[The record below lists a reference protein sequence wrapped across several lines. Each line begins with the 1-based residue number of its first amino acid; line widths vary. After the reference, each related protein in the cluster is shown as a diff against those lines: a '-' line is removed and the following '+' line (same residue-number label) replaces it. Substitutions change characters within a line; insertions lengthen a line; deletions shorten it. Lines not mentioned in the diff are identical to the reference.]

1 MITREKIAEIF
12 AKVGIDTTGLSK
24 DFAMLRGILRKGL
37 AAAMIGIG
45 AGLSIASITTK
56 LAADAEEAANLF
68 QIVFKHA
75 TDSVI
80 ADLNRFAQE
89 AGRGRHEM
97 KNYAAG
103 FGALLNPM
111 GFTTEEV
118 AKLSTQ
124 LAILGSDMASFFNT
138 TDEDAA
144 FALTSALTGQIRP
157 MRRYG
162 VNIAK
167 AAVEQ
172 EALAMG
178 LIKNKKE
185 MTQQIKVQALMNVIM
200 RETEQLQ
207 GDAIRT
213 QASLTNQW
221 RRFWGALHDIGVE
234 IGTTFRPMATQL
246 FTLLG
251 SFLQPLSQNQ
261 ALFERW
267 AKVLDDELKK
277 VIASVLE
284 AATATYNAFTG
295 GGAST
300 MSVTGAIQAVS
311 EGIQWLAGQV
321 TALMSGPWGGMIAG
335 VIKSIPSI
343 AAMTVAVGALETAI
357 ASVAA
362 IFTSATLVSLVNPI
376 TLISAAVVGLAAAM
390 LDAKAKGQTW
400 SDSIAEWTAR
410 LFNFQNAVT
419 ASNAAMQAAS
429 KSSEGL
435 KQVRDISGSTKQ
447 KLDEGTMNSKQLQ
460 AELDKLRQI
469 RAEEKARRQSYQRA
483 QADSMRKANE
493 NAKIANKSVF
503 DPSHSVIEENRA
515 TLAVIGYN
523 KHVEAMNDAIAGSTQ
538 AMQAID
544 RKIKEFEGELA
555 SLSMFEQSQVDVQA
569 AADAKQAAIDEG
581 KKQLLGWGK
590 TIAEK
595 TKEIGGQV
603 VENAL
608 YEVEKSGDASVKKL
622 QKEAVDNAVA
632 ILGLTP
638 DQISEMQKQSK
649 DLQQQALAKQVAAEG
664 LGIDPSLL
672 DNQKPKPTAQFMGLA
687 DYARNMQSAIGGTP
701 EMKIAK
707 KTEDNTAKTAAGVE
721 KVVTVFKELSTD
733 VMSLFQR
740 PAAAS

>member
-12 AKVGIDTTGLSK
+12 AKVGIDTTDLNK
-24 DFAMLRGILRKGL
+24 DFRMLRGILRKGL
-37 AAAMIGIG
+37 AAAMIGLG

-68 QIVFKHA
+68 QIVFKQA
-75 TDSVI
+75 SDNVI
-80 ADLNRFAQE
+80 ADLNRFAE
-89 AGRGRHEM
+89 AAGRGRHEM

-124 LAILGSDMASFFNT
+124 LSILGSDMASFFNT

-144 FALTSALTGQIRP
+144 FALTTALTGQIRP

-162 VNIAK
+162 VNISK
-167 AAVEQ
+167 AAVDQ

-185 MTQQIKVQALMNVIM
+185 MTQQIKVQALLNIIM
-200 RETEQLQ
+200 RETQQLQ

-234 IGTTFRPMATQL
+234 IGTVFRPMATQL

-251 SFLQPLSQNQ
+251 KLLQPLSKNQ
-261 ALFERW
+261 MLFERW

-277 VIASVLE
+277 VIASVIE

-295 GGAST
+295 GGTSVP
-300 MSVTGAIQAVS
+300 SVTNAIEAVS
-311 EGIQWLAGQV
+311 SGIQWLAKQV
-321 TALMSGPWGGMIAG
+321 TAIMSGPWGGLIAG

-357 ASVAA
+357 ASLSA
-362 IFTSATLVSLVNPI
+362 IFTSAALASLVNPV
-376 TLISAAVVGLAAAM
+376 TLISVAVVGMAAAM
-390 LDAKAKGQTW
+390 FDAKVRGQTW
-400 SDSIAEWTAR
+400 ADSVAGWTAR
-410 LFNFQNAVT
+410 LFGFKNAITASDQAINAMNANMDRTRTVREAKESVT
-419 ASNAAMQAAS
+419 AQSPSDEMWDALGRMQQARDEAKKARDALMSQAQDAVNAHLAKTRQAGSNSQVWGWPQLKAYLASEGEMRHAEALTPQIENEQTAIDSYDRQIAAMKEKILA
-429 KSSEGL
+429 
-435 KQVRDISGSTKQ
+435 R
-447 KLDEGTMNSKQLQ
+447 QLQ
-460 AELDKLRQI
+460 EGETARQ
-469 RAEEKARRQSYQRA
+469 RRDLQL
-483 QADSMRKANE
+483 NE
-493 NAKIANKSVF
+493 NA
-503 DPSHSVIEENRA
+503 EN
-515 TLAVIGYN
+515 
-523 KHVEAMNDAIAGSTQ
+523 
-538 AMQAID
+538 
-544 RKIKEFEGELA
+544 
-555 SLSMFEQSQVDVQA
+555 
-569 AADAKQAAIDEG
+569 AAIEEG
-581 KKQLLGWGK
+581 KKQLIGWGK

-595 TKEIGGQV
+595 TKEIGGAVAQK
-603 VENAL
+603 AL
-608 YEVEKSGDASVKKL
+608 SEIEKSGDASVKKM
-622 QKEAVDNAVA
+622 QKEAVDKAIA

-638 DQISEMQKQSK
+638 DHISEMQKQSK

-672 DNQKPKPTAQFMGLA
+672 DNPQQKATAQFMGLA
-687 DYARNMQSAIGGTP
+687 DYAKSLQSAIGGTP

>member
-37 AAAMIGIG
+37 AAAMVGIG

-68 QIVFKHA
+68 QIVFKQA

-311 EGIQWLAGQV
+311 EGIQWLAGRI

-390 LDAKAKGQTW
+390 IDAKAKGQTW

-410 LFNFQNAVT
+410 LFNFQNAIT

-429 KSSEGL
+429 KSAEGI
-435 KQVRDISGSTKQ
+435 KQASGIYGATRAKI
-447 KLDEGTMNSKQLQ
+447 DGGTLNSKQLQ

-469 RAEEKARRQSYQRA
+469 REQEKARRQSYRKS
-483 QADSMRKANE
+483 QAESMRKANE
-493 NAKIANKSVF
+493 SAAAAGSAWF
-503 DPSHSVIEENRA
+503 PGQSA
-515 TLAVIGYN
+515 LAVIGYN
-523 KHVEAMNDAIAGSTQ
+523 KHVEAMNDAIEGSTQ

-544 RKIKEFEGELA
+544 RKIKEFEKELE
-555 SLSMFEQSQVDVQA
+555 SLTAAEQ
-569 AADAKQAAIDEG
+569 ADIDADNARRKAIEEG
-581 KKQLLGWGK
+581 KSQLIGWGK

-595 TKEIGGQV
+595 TKEIGGKV

-608 YEVEKSGDASVKKL
+608 SEVEKSGDASVKKL
-622 QKEAVDNAVA
+622 QKEAVENAVA

-638 DQISEMQKQSK
+638 DQISEMQRQSK

-687 DYARNMQSAIGGTP
+687 DYAKSMQSAIGGTP